1 METML
6 VAVFDSELKARDAS
20 QALDALNE
28 ADTIRLNASAIVT
41 KSLDGA
47 IAVVKSHRPA
57 PEGTLGGT
65 ALGTFIGMLTG
76 GVGLAIGAA
85 TGLVLGAATDVF
97 DKKVERDFLATV
109 ENALEP
115 GDSAV
120 VAQIYEE
127 EPGPVN
133 ERMAAL
139 GGVVIR
145 RPLTDVADEEYEKQ
159 AAAVKR
165 RLTGR

>member
-47 IAVVKSHRPA
+47 ITVVKSHGPG
-57 PEGTLGGT
+57 PEGALGGT

-97 DKKVERDFLATV
+97 DKKVERDFLGNV
-109 ENALEP
+109 ETALEP
-115 GDSAV
+115 GESAV
-120 VAQIYEE
+120 GAQLYEE

-133 ERMAAL
+133 ARMTAL
-139 GGVVIR
+139 GGIVIR
-145 RPLTDVADEEYEKQ
+145 RALTEVADEE
-159 AAAVKR
+159 
-165 RLTGR
+165 

>member
-6 VAVFDSELKARDAS
+6 VAVFDSGLKARNAS
-20 QALDALNE
+20 HALDALNE

-41 KSLDGA
+41 KSSGGA
-47 IAVVKSHRPA
+47 ISVVKSHRPT

-97 DKKVERDFLATV
+97 DKKVEREFLATV

-139 GGVVIR
+139 SGVVIR
-145 RPLTDVADEEYEKQ
+145 RPLTEVADEEYEKQ

-165 RLTGR
+165 RLPGR